1 MECCGSSTVWPCNAR
16 QLHVVEFANIS
27 LHKKLKEDDLQASNF
42 LCLLLLYSSE
52 ENLNLPICLIRLVMC
67 FFSTS
72 LKGGTVFFESISK
85 LLSL

>member
-1 MECCGSSTVWPCNAR
+1 M
-16 QLHVVEFANIS
+16 VELANTS

-52 ENLNLPICLIRLVMC
+52 ENLNLPICLIRLVMW
-67 FFSTS
+67 FFFFFTS

>member
-1 MECCGSSTVWPCNAR
+1 M
-16 QLHVVEFANIS
+16 VELANTS

-67 FFSTS
+67 FFFFFTS